1 MKEKEMRRFCSMRSI
16 TTLATLTALL
26 LASGAGNKWR

>member
-1 MKEKEMRRFCSMRSI
+1 MLRFRSI
-16 TTLATLTALL
+16 RWLTTLGTLTALL

>member
-1 MKEKEMRRFCSMRSI
+1 MRRYISLRLI
-16 TTLATLTALL
+16 TTLSTLTALL